1 MWYLKYEKRVSS
13 LSRDTSVMQRSCRVY
28 SHMGQGTGKTAYI
41 SPIDLL
47 QNITTFVTVA
57 CRKDEDIEKT
67 TAFEVSNT

>member
-1 MWYLKYEKRVSS
+1 
-13 LSRDTSVMQRSCRVY
+13 
-28 SHMGQGTGKTAYI
+28 MGQGTGKTAYI

-57 CRKDEDIEKT
+57 CKKDEDIEKT